1 MWVWLADH
9 DLDSGGSTQI
19 SLWSGRGIL
28 SESQGPVWLIGT
40 GEHARSTPATGAMWP
55 THLTFL
61 ASEHHI
67 NYQYFL
73 KGAANH
79 YIGLAQTET
88 VSAASFHTWGAT
100 RLIYLPAVLPA

>member
-9 DLDSGGSTQI
+9 DLDSGGSPQI

-40 GEHARSTPATGAMWP
+40 ASKSQFN
-55 THLTFL
+55 HLWL
-61 ASEHHI
+61 VVDMLVGEHHI

-73 KGAANH
+73 KNAKNH

-88 VSAASFHTWGAT
+88 VCYV
-100 RLIYLPAVLPA
+100 I